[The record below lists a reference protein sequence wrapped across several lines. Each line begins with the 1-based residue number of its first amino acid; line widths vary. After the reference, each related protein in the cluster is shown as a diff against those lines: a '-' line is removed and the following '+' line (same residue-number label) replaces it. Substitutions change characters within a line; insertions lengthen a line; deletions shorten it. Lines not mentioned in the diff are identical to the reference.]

1 MLCCPT
7 SESFSRSLSAIRAW
21 ARSLDDLEDGVRV
34 EITRSES
41 LKNDDGKGSK
51 RSPPDVRLAT
61 PDTKFESR

>member
-7 SESFSRSLSAIRAW
+7 SESFSQSLSVIRVW
-21 ARSLDDLEDGVRV
+21 ARSLDDLEDDVRAK
-34 EITRSES
+34 ITRSGS

-51 RSPPDVRLAT
+51 SSPPDVRLAT